1 MTNPA
6 IDLNTRPIPFFLEPS
21 WHAVLKDELAL
32 PYMAELAAF
41 LAVERS
47 GNVPIYPKAEFVFNA
62 LKMTPYEKVKVV
74 IVGQDPYHGP
84 GQAEGLS
91 FSVPRG
97 VALPPTLKNIFKEL
111 NSDLGIELPEHGC
124 LSAWA
129 EQGVLLLNSTL
140 TVRHGEPMSHHGHG
154 WERFTDAMIKILRDR
169 EDLVIFVLWG
179 KLAQA
184 KWHHLNNDNHLRHPL
199 LIAAHPSPF
208 SARLGFFGCGHFSKI
223 NEFLIR
229 QGKTPIDWRL

>member
-1 MTNPA
+1 MH
-6 IDLNTRPIPFFLEPS
+6 IPFFLEPS
-21 WHAVLKDELAL
+21 WHAVLKDELTL

-41 LAVERS
+41 LAIERA
-47 GNVPIYPKAEFVFNA
+47 GNIPIYPKAELVFNA

-74 IVGQDPYHGP
+74 IVGQDPYHRP

-97 VALPPTLKNIFKEL
+97 VPLPPTLKNIFKEL
-111 NSDLGIELPEHGC
+111 KSDQGIELPEHGC

-140 TVRHGEPMSHHGHG
+140 TVRQGEPMSHHGHG
-154 WERFTDAMIKILRDR
+154 WERFTDAVIKALRDR
-169 EDLVIFVLWG
+169 QDLVIFVLWG

-184 KWHHLNNDNHLRHPL
+184 KWRHLNNDKLLRHPL
-199 LIAAHPSPF
+199 LIAAHPSPL
-208 SARLGFFGCGHFSKI
+208 SARQGFFGCSHFSKI
-223 NEFLIR
+223 NEFLIK